1 MKCLCIFNSNG
12 TIDYQSRTH
21 EIDFVLEPYYGS
33 TNLNFTDA
41 QKTLSLT
48 YKKTTLNFERQNKKT
63 SGLTPLAVRKKQLG
77 FPLLP
82 IFDPEMPIAST
93 ALPHLSIDAEG
104 IVDNRDGTSVYVLW
118 VINPC
123 LPLYSRYWISDEYG
137 PYIYRFTSSGHL
149 IQTIQPPNALLPR
162 DASGAL
168 LFTSETLPKTGR
180 NGNQG
185 IFTDHIVLFILTY
198 TACRF

>member
-104 IVDNRDGTSVYVLW
+104 IVDNRDGTSVCVLW
-118 VINPC
+118 
-123 LPLYSRYWISDEYG
+123 S
-137 PYIYRFTSSGHL
+137 L
-149 IQTIQPPNALLPR
+149 ILAYLCTPDIGSVTN
-162 DASGAL
+162 
-168 LFTSETLPKTGR
+168 TV
-180 NGNQG
+180 
-185 IFTDHIVLFILTY
+185 HTY
-198 TACRF
+198 TVSPQAGI